1 MTNKWFY
8 CSQTRPRARLRLI
21 CFPSAGNG
29 ASAYARWH
37 LELPPSVEVWA
48 VQPPGR
54 ETRLRESP
62 LTELSSIV
70 RELARELRPLLTVPF
85 AFFGHSMGAWVAFE
99 TARHL
104 AADNL
109 EPGLL
114 FVSGKSAPHLPDAR
128 EGVEELTDE
137 EFLAAM
143 DRLYG
148 GIPALFRTDPE
159 FREMYLPPLRAD
171 VSALLRHVY
180 VAGPP
185 LTCPLYALA
194 GLGDASLTRESLAA
208 WSQHTTGPFATH
220 FYSGN
225 HFFVQTARSQV
236 LELVSDRL
244 ARLDQDPV
252 ACR

>member
-1 MTNKWFY
+1 MTTQWLF
-8 CSQTRPRARLRLI
+8 CSQSRPQARLRLF

-37 LELPPSVEVWA
+37 LELPPWVEVWA
-48 VQPPGR
+48 VQLPGR
-54 ETRLRESP
+54 ETRLREAP

-70 RELARELRPLLTVPF
+70 REVASELRPLLTVPF

-99 TARHL
+99 TARLL
-104 AADNL
+104 ATDGI

-128 EGVEELTDE
+128 DGVEGLTDD

-143 DRLYG
+143 EQLYG

-159 FREMYLPPLRAD
+159 FRQLYLPPLRAD
-171 VSALLRHVY
+171 VSALLRHVHE
-180 VAGPP
+180 VGPP
-185 LTCPLYALA
+185 LTCPLHAL
-194 GLGDASLTRESLAA
+194 GGVDDASLTRESLAE
-208 WSQHTTGPFATH
+208 WSQHTTGPFAAH
-220 FYSGN
+220 FYPGN

-236 LELVSDRL
+236 LALVSDHL
-244 ARLDQDPV
+244 TRLDQDSV